1 MHFVKMQGADNDF
14 VVINNMDG
22 AIPASEYANLAV
34 RLCRRRLSIGADGMM
49 VVIGAQRGGDYG
61 MLFYN
66 ADGSLGE
73 M

>member
-1 MHFVKMQGADNDF
+1 MHFVKMQGAGNDF

-49 VVIGAQRGGDYG
+49 VVLPRRGWGYRHG
-61 MLFYN
+61 L
-66 ADGSLGE
+66 L
-73 M
+73 